1 MKSTTPDT
9 LAAMHQVSLSSLLAG
24 LDASNIRM
32 RGDPIVKGLTY
43 DSRDVKKGSVF
54 FAIEGLH
61 TDGHLFVADAIKRG
75 AAGIVHSQDLRSYSE
90 RISYVQVENTR
101 ESLARMASAFFGHP
115 AKDLRV
121 IGVTGTD
128 GKSTTVWLIHQLLE
142 MLGRTSGFISTV
154 NLKTGK
160 RVVKNPLRQST
171 PEAVEIQ
178 GILREMLDGGNEFAV
193 VEATSHGLSHNTHRL
208 TNVSFDVG
216 VLTNVS
222 HEHLEFHGS
231 LEQYRDDK
239 ANLFRALGSGGAPGG
254 VRKGFPCFGV
264 INHDDPNCNLFAE
277 AASTPVFT
285 FSLKDPKADLYSKI
299 LSTDERGTDF
309 VFALGGQE
317 IVGRLNLPGT
327 FHVEDLMA
335 AALTVNKLLATPLS
349 ELAPLFPKLRGVLGR
364 MEYLELGQPYRVI
377 VDFAHTPEAFRK
389 LFATVRTITAGR
401 IIAVFG
407 SAGERDREKRSLQ
420 GKIACQNAEIVVL
433 TDEDPRA
440 EDRIR
445 ILEDIAEGCKGKS
458 RGKELFL
465 EPDRKRAIRMALEMA
480 RDNDTVLCLG
490 KGHEESIIY
499 EDGPIPWNE
508 IEITREILKDV
519 IVPTSDRT
527 TRFS

>member
-1 MKSTTPDT
+1 
-9 LAAMHQVSLSSLLAG
+9 MHRVSLSSLLAG
-24 LDASNIRM
+24 IEASHIRIK
-32 RGDPIVKGLTY
+32 GDPLVKSLTY
-43 DSRDVKKGSVF
+43 DSRDVERGSVF
-54 FAIEGLH
+54 FAIEGKH
-61 TDGHLFVADAIKRG
+61 TDGHLFVTEAIKRG
-75 AAGIVHSQDLRSYSE
+75 AVGIVHSQDLGSYSE
-90 RISYVQVENTR
+90 RISYVQVANTR
-101 ESLARMASAFFGHP
+101 ESLARMASAFYGHP
-115 AKDLRV
+115 SRALRV

-178 GILREMLDGGNEFAV
+178 GILKDILDGGNEFAV
-193 VEATSHGLSHNTHRL
+193 VEATSHGLSHKTHRL

-216 VLTNVS
+216 VLTNVT
-222 HEHLEFHGS
+222 HEHLEFHGN

-239 ANLFRALGSGGAPGG
+239 ANLFRALGSGRAPGS
-254 VRKGFPCFGV
+254 VREGSPCFGV
-264 INHDDPNCNLFAE
+264 VNHDDANCYFFIE
-277 AASTPVFT
+277 AAPTPVYT
-285 FSLKDPKADLYSKI
+285 FSLKDPEADLYAKI

-309 VFALGGQE
+309 TFVLGGQE
-317 IVGRLNLPGT
+317 IAGRLNLPGI

-335 AALTVNKLLATPLS
+335 AALTVNKLLATPLL

-364 MEYLELGQPYRVI
+364 MEYLELGQSYRVI

-407 SAGERDREKRSLQ
+407 SAGERDSEKRFLQ
-420 GKIACQNAEIVVL
+420 GEVACQDADIVIL
-433 TDEDPRA
+433 TDEDPRQ
-440 EDRIR
+440 EDRNK
-445 ILEDIAEGCKGKS
+445 ILEDIAEGCKHKV

-480 RDNDTVLCLG
+480 REGDTVLCLG
-490 KGHEESIIY
+490 KGHEGSIIY
-499 EDGPIPWNE
+499 RDGPIPWNE
-508 IEITREILKDV
+508 IEITQEILQDV
-519 IVPTSDRT
+519 IKSYQ
-527 TRFS
+527 